1 MLQLKTNRKMQKTHR
16 CGYVSDFLR
25 IETKKNF
32 LKSGVRPLETYENR
46 VKTHKSEN
54 QPEIRKPQLL
64 PEEQIKEVT
73 KVVLDRWQPYIAKY
87 P

>member
-32 LKSGVRPLETYENR
+32 LKSGVRPLETNGNR

-64 PEEQIKEVT
+64 PEEQIKGVT